1 MIALRRL
8 NSMKRTFAS
17 SLLAVALLLI
27 MVQHHSIATA
37 VGFDSFYMPA
47 ESAMSDGTVNAD
59 ADKLNDSTAF
69 EQKKSG
75 NRFVRAISAPFRA
88 IGRLFGGGKKNDQ
101 LARRISNKDAEKF
114 EGHNNTTL
122 TR

>member
-1 MIALRRL
+1 MIARRRL

-37 VGFDSFYMPA
+37 VGFDSFDMPA

-88 IGRLFGGGKKNDQ
+88 IGRLFGGKKNDQ
-101 LARRISNKDAEKF
+101 VARRISKKDAEKF
-114 EGHNNTTL
+114 EGNTG
-122 TR
+122 TRV